1 MTTTKELPRAEWKEY
16 FDRFTR
22 EHLRNEMSGAVTVEV
37 MSPTLGDQ
45 FEVSAVRLLGLTY
58 DPRSQSLEASLE
70 ELDHLIFSPTAIW
83 VLEGEPGFI
92 STLEV
97 LRSDGTK
104 EIIYVRRRGPLPP
117 RHGIPTSTAT
127 TGASRRG

>member
-1 MTTTKELPRAEWKEY
+1 MKTTKELPRAEWKEY

-22 EHLRNEMSGAVTVEV
+22 EHLRNGTSGAVTVEV

-58 DPRSQSLEASLE
+58 DPKSQSLEASLE
-70 ELDHLIFSPTAIW
+70 ELDHLIFNPTAIW

-97 LRSDGTK
+97 VRSDGTK
-104 EIIYVRRRGPLPP
+104 EIIYLRRRGPLPS
-117 RHGIPTSTAT
+117 RYGAPTSPATA
-127 TGASRRG
+127 GANRRG